1 MKRVSFVPGFKYY
14 VHIQNIRISV
24 TTMPSLQLAADC
36 HTLKPARRRCGG
48 TLGRCRKV
56 WGGRVTV
63 EREREADSV
72 RGKTNLQ
79 VLWMEILGIQQP
91 DGELNIP
98 RGAVPPRMC
107 GQTYY
112 CH

>member
-63 EREREADSV
+63 ERERGGQRA
-72 RGKTNLQ
+72 
-79 VLWMEILGIQQP
+79 
-91 DGELNIP
+91 GEDELASFVNGNSWHP
-98 RGAVPPRMC
+98 
-107 GQTYY
+107 TT
-112 CH
+112 